1 MKGFIEVTVNLQKN
15 EKRIINIKSITYV
28 EPCSGSIRTGNCI
41 LQLTDIV
48 TDIYGCKSLG
58 VWETYDQIKNL
69 LEEASLK

>member
-1 MKGFIEVTVNLQKN
+1 MKGFIEVTVNPKKN
-15 EKRIINIKSITYV
+15 EKRIINIKSIAYV
-28 EPCSGSIRTGNCI
+28 EPCSGPVRPGNCI

-48 TDIYGCKSLG
+48 TDIYDCKSLG